1 MSYVVAQRPQSRVD
15 PSTDHAPHVEGVVE
29 KVGGV
34 EKDETVGGDL
44 GHVEDGGVDGAAGAF
59 DLNVTGGGYVVDVVK
74 DVVQGVEADIEA
86 LGAAA
91 GGVAVSIPYLVGCA
105 GNGEATGVDG
115 HNAGAARG
123 GRLLPKLG
131 HS

>member
-1 MSYVVAQRPQSRVD
+1 MDGVAGSFEV
-15 PSTDHAPHVEGVVE
+15 
-29 KVGGV
+29 
-34 EKDETVGGDL
+34 
-44 GHVEDGGVDGAAGAF
+44 
-59 DLNVTGGGYVVDVVK
+59 NVAGGGLVVDVVK

-91 GGVAVSIPYLVGCA
+91 GGVAVGITYLVGCA
-105 GNGEATGVDG
+105 ENGEATGIDG